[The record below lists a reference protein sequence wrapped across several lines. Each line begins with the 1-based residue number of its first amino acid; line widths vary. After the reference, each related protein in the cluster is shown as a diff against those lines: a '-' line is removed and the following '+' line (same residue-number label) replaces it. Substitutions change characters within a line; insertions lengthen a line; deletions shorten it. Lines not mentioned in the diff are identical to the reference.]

1 MSNIPPTIK
10 GFYIETAA
18 PFEFYEIDLAN
29 AGDEALI
36 ELSKEGGL
44 ALNLEEMKRIQSY
57 FKKKR
62 RNPTDVELQSLGQ
75 AWSEHCCYKSSKF
88 ILKKFI
94 FDINTDDV
102 IDRGDAGVMQFD
114 DEHAYAL
121 RIESHNHPSAIG
133 PYGGAATGI
142 GGIVRDVLCMGA
154 QPIALIDPLFFG
166 PLDYPYEKLPHGVKH
181 PKYLFAGVVDGIRDY
196 GNRIGIP
203 TVSGGVYFD
212 EGYVGNCI
220 VNVGCI
226 GIAKKEDILKN
237 SVKDIGDVFILV
249 GGKTGRDGIHGVTF
263 ASTILTE
270 ESEEKSMGA
279 VQLGDPIT
287 KEPLIHA
294 CLEAGQRKLLNGM
307 KDLGGGGLSCVIGE
321 LALAGGFGAE
331 VDLSNVP
338 LKEEGLA
345 PWEIWVSESQER
357 MMLAV
362 DERNVDEVLQIFKM
376 YDVLATVVGEVIKPK
391 IVRIHFHGI
400 KIFEMDLEFLTKGP
414 EYCRPYKILSKEKKE
429 RMPMEVSEVNNY
441 NKRLLKLLSSPNIS
455 SKGWVI
461 RQYDHEVRGATVIK
475 PLQGIIGCNTHGD
488 ASVIKPLEDS
498 YRGLGI
504 CIGTNPWF
512 TAIDPFRGGASI
524 VDEVC
529 RNLVSVGAKPHAL
542 TDCLN
547 FGNPEKP
554 ECLGEFYEAS
564 RGISFVASHF
574 NLPIPSGNVSF
585 YNETPF
591 AAVPPTPVVLGVGIV
606 PDIRKCVTVDLKE
619 EGNELYLI
627 GSTKDE
633 MGGSA
638 YYRTFGGYSS
648 NVPNVDLE
656 ILGNGIKGIVSS
668 IGEGCI
674 ASCHDLSEGGLGV
687 CLAEM
692 CIGGNLGVEVDISK
706 IGKLRSDVK
715 LFSESDSRWIV
726 EVKKGME
733 DDFLK
738 RLKGTELHRIGEVGG
753 SNVVIT
759 DQASLISLP
768 LEETKKAWSD
778 TIWDLMG

>member
-1 MSNIPPTIK
+1 
-10 GFYIETAA
+10 
-18 PFEFYEIDLAN
+18 
-29 AGDEALI
+29 
-36 ELSKEGGL
+36 
-44 ALNLEEMKRIQSY
+44 
-57 FKKKR
+57 
-62 RNPTDVELQSLGQ
+62 
-75 AWSEHCCYKSSKF
+75 
-88 ILKKFI
+88 
-94 FDINTDDV
+94 
-102 IDRGDAGVMQFD
+102 
-114 DEHAYAL
+114 
-121 RIESHNHPSAIG
+121 
-133 PYGGAATGI
+133 
-142 GGIVRDVLCMGA
+142 
-154 QPIALIDPLFFG
+154 
-166 PLDYPYEKLPHGVKH
+166 
-181 PKYLFAGVVDGIRDY
+181 
-196 GNRIGIP
+196 
-203 TVSGGVYFD
+203 
-212 EGYVGNCI
+212 
-220 VNVGCI
+220 
-226 GIAKKEDILKN
+226 
-237 SVKDIGDVFILV
+237 
-249 GGKTGRDGIHGVTF
+249 
-263 ASTILTE
+263 
-270 ESEEKSMGA
+270 
-279 VQLGDPIT
+279 
-287 KEPLIHA
+287 
-294 CLEAGQRKLLNGM
+294 M

-362 DERNVDEVLQIFKM
+362 DEKNVGEVLQIFKM

-414 EYCRPYKILSKEKKE
+414 EYCRPYKILPKEKKE

-441 NKRLLKLLSSPNIS
+441 NKRLLKLLASPNIS